1 MLQKIHKMLSSMTF
15 AHRTYALIFLKFT
28 HFEAQKPSRVVYGKI
43 YLFHLK
49 LRKNCLMLEE
59 FKCDQHVFVH
69 LFRKRLLFD
78 INGST
83 EYLSIQMRTFV
94 ANLFQNNRCK
104 SHTRR

>member
-1 MLQKIHKMLSSMTF
+1 MTF
-15 AHRTYALIFLKFT
+15 ANGIYAIMVQKFT
-28 HFEAQKPSRVVYGKI
+28 RFGASKLCRVVYVKI

-69 LFRKRLLFD
+69 LFRKKLLFD

-83 EYLSIQMRTFV
+83 EFLSTQMRTFL
-94 ANLFQNNRCK
+94 ANLFQNSLCK
-104 SHTRR
+104 SHARR